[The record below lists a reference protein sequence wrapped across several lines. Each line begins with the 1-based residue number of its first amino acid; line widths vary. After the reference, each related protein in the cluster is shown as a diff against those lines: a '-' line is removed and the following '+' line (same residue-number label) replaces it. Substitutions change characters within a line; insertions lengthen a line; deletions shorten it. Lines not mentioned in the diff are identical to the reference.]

1 MVKIP
6 TLEEIAFLPEAEA
19 EAAILATIPPAY
31 RLDIELRER
40 EIYAALVDEADNV
53 LWDGTSSDRRVLL
66 FDVYGYVLRT
76 LGGPKVHPRWAR
88 SGEVNIPARFGVRA
102 YQGDVRVPDPE
113 DLEPE
118 EIQRI
123 YGILPKD
130 GDPR

>member
-1 MVKIP
+1 MKIP
-6 TLEEIAFLPEAEA
+6 TLEEIAFLPNGEA

-40 EIYAALVDEADNV
+40 EIHATLVDEADNAI
-53 LWDGTSSDRRVLL
+53 WEGSSSDRRVLL
-66 FDVYGYVLRT
+66 FDLYGYILRT
-76 LGGPKVHPRWAR
+76 LGGLQVHPRWVR
-88 SGEVNIPARFGVRA
+88 TGEINIPTRFGVRA
-102 YQGDVRVPDPE
+102 YQGSVRVPDPE
-113 DLEPE
+113 DLEPD